1 MGKSFFTLLLLCSF
15 MQIRAQVDFSP
26 ALWQDID
33 SLLEKKTALKTLSG
47 RVDELI
53 PAAFKQGN
61 YLAAARC
68 YDYQLRLRDQL
79 TEDSLYFYNSRTA
92 DSLLRLPSLPAEF
105 KTALHLQMARRLIWF
120 TRKGL
125 RFNRIL
131 YERKDLPVNYAA
143 LSNAE
148 LLKLARQ
155 HFETGEKL
163 AGNLG
168 SIPVSEIIWMSSDP
182 LQFLFRPEL
191 YDIIISEQIQLL
203 GNGYSYDNAFSQE
216 GTTVL
221 DYSPDEFISRIRS
234 FTSTDSSKRFVLRLY
249 AEWLEQHRQSP
260 STYYFIESLARR
272 FCFEQ
277 TQLGSNN
284 KDVWLT
290 KYEQYLA
297 GRIQSPY
304 TPVKAYAIYQLCL
317 IWNQQAK
324 KYCPEFSYDYYS
336 YRPNTSREFD
346 TTWRYHGVKALQL
359 FRNNYASLDS
369 FTYLQN
375 ILSKMEEQLR
385 QPETEM
391 RLEEYSVPG
400 KPLLGELR
408 FRNTD
413 TLYYRIVQCNYQFR
427 FSYNNQEQYF
437 KEILSLPVVRDN
449 RQVLPVL
456 SDYNRHISYL
466 KLDALPV
473 GFYYIVF
480 SDQPIGA
487 GNKRM
492 KQISFK
498 VSGMAA
504 VENGDRVYVLN
515 RQTGMPVE
523 EAQVNAKF
531 TLKNIK
537 GMDSTVYQL
546 HQTNKAG
553 YTVLKDDRIK
563 EAEIYKNGD
572 TLLMDNVRV
581 RPNDDD
587 EEIYSKDDYENLA
600 EYFEENAEMHI
611 YTDRSIYRPG
621 QTVFY
626 KAIIL
631 TRNPETGEPV
641 LMNPANMG
649 RGLFNHTYKKWLK
662 ESEPLLYIED
672 ALGKTIDSVYF
683 KPDAFGSISGSFK
696 IPLSAATGEWEIS
709 PDYIEKKWDNGS
721 FRVEEYKRPSYEI
734 TVEKP
739 VRVFNPGDTLEFN
752 VKLRSFAGAA
762 LNNVP
767 VEYTLTANGY
777 IPGCTDKMKLSSF
790 RTLADTTLLTDKD
803 GKLQIRMKDPLF
815 APPLQ
820 LPDTSWRIT
829 YTLQAAAYDPSG
841 EVYEK
846 DINLTVSSRPV
857 TITYNGPDKIN
868 RSRENKVGFSTR
880 DLNAG
885 IVNRQLKIRV
895 YRYAPVTALKS
906 DRILLPVD
914 TWLYPE
920 KDLVSWFPANNIISP
935 AKKEPVLILQ
945 TELKS
950 AAGDFFRLDSALF
963 ETGEYKL
970 EAICMVEGKQAG
982 MMEKD
987 VSVFDEMQH
996 RLPDASGE
1004 FHQLPFNSFLPGEKI
1019 RMFTGFPEDDVYVIR
1034 EMQYYTAKRKK
1045 VVTRVYQEAVQ
1056 PAGLQTW
1063 EWKIPKD
1070 ASGQLLIS
1078 QLIIHRNQLYQF
1090 KETVYVNDKK
1100 EEEPEII
1107 VERYR
1112 SRLQPGAQETF
1123 AVSIKTKNPKAVAEL
1138 MTVMYDASLDKLE
1151 PHKWEK
1157 PVRNRYRNISS
1168 DWTYR
1173 INEQVKNYS
1182 AEVSPLFYES
1192 AIFSPGHST
1201 ALWWLNPLDYT
1212 DLMGAWNKPGR
1223 VPNRSAAYDMDSDGV
1238 EDALRRL
1245 PGMNLASSRGL
1256 DEVVVVGYGTSQRKM
1271 DLSGSVAG
1279 ITIRGNSNLTSYA
1292 QPLIILDGVVFE
1304 GDLSKLDPALITAA
1318 MVLKGA
1324 DASAI
1329 YGSRASSGVL
1339 ILSTKGEII
1348 LPGQEPPPP
1357 VPPRKNF
1364 NETAFFFP
1372 SVHADRDG
1380 YFSFSFTMPE
1390 SVTEWNWKMMAHT
1403 TKAKFAYAERKL
1415 QTQLPLMIQ
1424 ASVPRV
1430 FYQGDRLILK
1440 HRISNLDTSEV
1451 SGQVTCKLEDV
1462 VTGEALSSAFRF
1474 TGSDRFTLAAKATGY
1489 TATEIRVPAGQL
1501 NPVRL
1506 IVTVRSK
1513 QFADGEEHILP
1524 VLSKNVFIRQSQ
1536 SFSFS
1541 NADTLI
1547 TAMPLTADA
1556 KRYGTGLSILPKR
1569 QSALLNSLPYLAE
1582 YPWECAEQLTS
1593 KIQALSTAIHI
1604 MRTDK
1609 EAQQSFERAKKD
1621 IGTNGEKKTAL
1632 PEDFPQASMPWL
1644 AIGQQK
1650 DKEQAALFRVLD
1662 STRALSS
1669 IEGYLDKL
1677 YALQQTDKG
1686 LSWFSGGESNPW
1698 ISQYVLGCFGQMNK
1712 AGLLNFKKTNEDKFN
1727 QFLKSLTA
1735 YCDQVYFR
1743 SVLKKYPEGG
1753 LEFLWSRSYWLKES
1767 VPDAAAMAVT
1777 DSILKYHWSN
1787 ADRYAVTWQA
1797 LLIIVTTKYKSPT
1810 DTLYRKA
1817 VQLARSIREQAIED
1831 PVNGIRWKAYSNQDE
1846 LTYSSEES
1854 MRILADAFEQ
1864 TLMQEEVIKGM
1875 LQWILSAREEHH
1887 WSSTRS
1893 TAAVIQLL
1901 GKSGQGIQD
1910 PTMQIKA
1917 GTGNDELIVSNDL
1930 LTGSP
1935 VAFRNDTTLQKQIRL
1950 TKAGEGTARGSLV
1963 WYYFT
1968 ADPQQI
1974 NGYPG
1979 LKIKKQVT
1987 RYNSITK
1994 AQETVDENTL
2004 LKQGEKLTI
2013 SLVIE
2018 TDHELRYVLINDR
2031 RSSALEPIETS
2042 SEYVYGNLSHYRSV
2056 RDDGVRLFADYIP
2069 AGRHTVSYEVR
2080 VAFEGEFC
2088 NGMASLQ
2095 CMYRP
2100 DISAYSES
2108 MVLKAEGSH

>member
-1 MGKSFFTLLLLCSF
+1 MGKSFLTLLLLCSF
-15 MQIRAQVDFSP
+15 IQIRAQVDFSP

-33 SLLEKKTALKTLSG
+33 SLLQKKTAFKTVSG

-68 YDYQLRLRDQL
+68 IDYQVRLRDLL
-79 TEDSLYFYNSRTA
+79 TDDSLYFYNSRTA

-125 RFNRIL
+125 RFNRKL
-131 YERKDLPVNYAA
+131 YEWKDLPVNYAA
-143 LSNAE
+143 LSNTD
-148 LLKLARQ
+148 LLQLARQ
-155 HFETGEKL
+155 HFETAQQL
-163 AGNLG
+163 ALNLG
-168 SIPVSEIIWMSSDP
+168 SLPVSDIIWMSSDP
-182 LQFLFRPEL
+182 LQFLFRPGL

-203 GNGYSYDNAFSQE
+203 GNGYSYDNAFSPE

-221 DYSPDEFISRIRS
+221 DYSPDEFISRIGS
-234 FTSTDSSKRFVLRLY
+234 FTFTDSSKRFVLRLY
-249 AEWLEQHRQSP
+249 GEWLEYHRQSP
-260 STYYFIESLARR
+260 STYYFIESLARK

-277 TQLGSNN
+277 TQLGYNIN
-284 KDVWLT
+284 GAWLS

-304 TPVKAYAIYQLCL
+304 TPVKAYSVYQLCL

-324 KYCPEFSYDYYS
+324 KYCPEFGYDYYA
-336 YRPNTSREFD
+336 YRSNDNREFD
-346 TTWRYHGVKALQL
+346 TTWRYHGVKAMQL

-369 FTYLQN
+369 FVYLRN
-375 ILSKMEEQLR
+375 ILTKMEEQLR

-391 RLEEYSVPG
+391 RLEEYSLPG

-427 FSYNNQEQYF
+427 FFYNDQEQYF
-437 KEILSLPVVRDN
+437 KEILSLPVILDN
-449 RQVLPVL
+449 RQVLPEMP
-456 SDYNRHISYL
+456 DYNRHISYL

-480 SDQPIGA
+480 SDQPLGA

-498 VSGMAA
+498 VSELAA
-504 VENGDRVYVLN
+504 IENGDRVYVLN

-531 TLKNIK
+531 TLKNKK
-537 GMDSTVYQL
+537 GLDSTVYRL
-546 HQTNKAG
+546 YQTNKAG
-553 YTVLKDDRIK
+553 YIVLKDERIK
-563 EAEIYKNGD
+563 EAAIYKNGD
-572 TLLMDNVRV
+572 TLLIDNIRV
-581 RPNDDD
+581 REKDDG
-587 EEIYSKDDYENLA
+587 EEIYSKDEYEDLA

-621 QTVFY
+621 QTVYY

-631 TRNPETGEPV
+631 TRNPESGEPV

-662 ESEPLLYIED
+662 ESEPLLYLED

-683 KPDAFGSISGSFK
+683 KPDAFGAISGSFK

-709 PDYIEKKWDNGS
+709 PDYIDKKWGNGS

-739 VRVFNPGDTLEFN
+739 GRIFNPGDTLEFN

-762 LNNVP
+762 LNNVS
-767 VEYTLTANGY
+767 VEYILSVNGY
-777 IPGCTDKMKLSSF
+777 IPGYTEKMKLSSF
-790 RTLADTTLLTDKD
+790 RTLADTTSMTDKD
-803 GKLQIRMKDPLF
+803 GRLQIRMKDPF
-815 APPLQ
+815 FTPSLQ
-820 LPDTSWRIT
+820 LPDTSWRFV
-829 YTLQAAAYDPSG
+829 YTLKAEAHDPSG
-841 EVYEK
+841 EVYEGN
-846 DINLTVSSRPV
+846 INLTVSSRPV
-857 TITYNGPDKIN
+857 TIIYNGPEKIN
-868 RSRENKVGFSTR
+868 RSRENKIGFSTK

-885 IVNRQLKIRV
+885 MVKRDLQVKIFRLPAPDTLKNDRV
-895 YRYAPVTALKS
+895 
-906 DRILLPVD
+906 LLPVD
-914 TWLYPE
+914 TWLYNISE
-920 KDLVSWFPANNIISP
+920 LRAWFPDYSIVVSAEVN
-935 AKKEPVLILQ
+935 PVLIS
-945 TELKS
+945 TAELKT
-950 AAGDFFRLDSALF
+950 AAGELLKLDTALM
-963 ETGEYKL
+963 EPGLYKL
-970 EAICMVEGKQAG
+970 EALCMENGKLTG
-982 MMEKD
+982 RMERKF
-987 VSVFDEMQH
+987 SVFDESTH
-996 RLPDASGE
+996 RLPDASGD
-1004 FHQLPFNSFLPGEKI
+1004 FRQLPLNSFLPGEKVK
-1019 RMFTGFPEDDVYVIR
+1019 MFNGFPDTGVYVIR
-1034 EMQYYTAKRKK
+1034 EMQYYTTKRKWE
-1045 VVTRVYQEAVQ
+1045 VTRVYQEEVQ
-1056 PAGLQTW
+1056 PAGLQIW

-1070 ASGQLLIS
+1070 ASSQVLIS
-1078 QLIIHRNQLYQF
+1078 QLIIHGNQLYQF
-1090 KETVYVNDKK
+1090 RETVYVNDKK

-1112 SRLQPGAQETF
+1112 SRLQPGVRETF

-1138 MTVMYDASLDKLE
+1138 VTVMYDASLDKLE

-1157 PVRNRYRNISS
+1157 PVSDRYHNISS
-1168 DWTYR
+1168 EWTDR

-1182 AEVSPLFYES
+1182 AEYNPSYYES
-1192 AIFSPGHST
+1192 AIISPGHST
-1201 ALWWLNPLDYT
+1201 ALWWLNQQDYKDVMGVWSGSARIISDQDYT
-1212 DLMGAWNKPGR
+1212 LLDDIYPYRGNNFMR
-1223 VPNRSAAYDMDSDGV
+1223 VP
-1238 EDALRRL
+1238 
-1245 PGMNLASSRGL
+1245 GMSLAGSRGL
-1256 DEVVVVGYGTSQRKM
+1256 DEVVVVGYGSSVISKS
-1271 DLSGSVAG
+1271 LSGSVAG
-1279 ITIRGNSNLTSYA
+1279 VQIIMRGQSSLAAYS
-1292 QPLIILDGVVFE
+1292 QSMIVLDGVVYE

-1318 MVLKGA
+1318 MVMKGA

-1329 YGSRASSGVL
+1329 YGSRAANGVL

-1348 LPGQEPPPP
+1348 LPGQEPPLPA
-1357 VPPRKNF
+1357 PPRKNF

-1372 SVHADRDG
+1372 SIHADREG

-1390 SVTEWNWKMMAHT
+1390 SVTEWNWKMLAHT

-1415 QTQLPLMIQ
+1415 QTQLSLMIQ

-1440 HRISNLDTSEV
+1440 HRISNLDTVEV

-1462 VTGEALSSAFRF
+1462 VTGEDLSSAFRF

-1524 VLSKNVFIRQSQ
+1524 VLSKNVFVKQSQ

-1582 YPWECAEQLTS
+1582 YPWDCAEQLIS

-1609 EAQQSFERAKKD
+1609 EAQQSFEQAKKSMR
-1621 IGTNGEKKTAL
+1621 TNGDKRTAL
-1632 PEDFPQASMPWL
+1632 PADFPQASMPWL

-1650 DKEQAALFRVLD
+1650 NKEQAALFRVLD
-1662 STRALSS
+1662 TSRALSA
-1669 IEGYLDKL
+1669 IEGNLDKL
-1677 YALQQTDKG
+1677 YSLQRADKG

-1698 ISQYVLGCFGQMNK
+1698 ISQYVLGSFGQMNK
-1712 AGLLNFKKTNEDKFN
+1712 AGLLNFKKTNGDKFN

-1735 YCDQVYFR
+1735 YCDQVYFH

-1767 VPDAAAMAVT
+1767 IPDADAMAVT
-1777 DSILKYHWSN
+1777 DSLLKLHWN
-1787 ADRYAVTWQA
+1787 KADHYTVTWQA
-1797 LLIIVTTKYKSPT
+1797 LLIIVTTKYKSAE
-1810 DTLYRKA
+1810 DSLYRKA

-1831 PVNGIRWKAYSNQDE
+1831 PVNGIRWKAFSSQDE
-1846 LTYSSEES
+1846 LSYSTEES
-1854 MRILADAFEQ
+1854 MRILAEAFEQ
-1864 TLMQEEVIKGM
+1864 TSVKEEVIKGM

-1893 TAAVIQLL
+1893 TAAVIQML
-1901 GKSGQGIQD
+1901 GKTGQGIQD
-1910 PTMQIKA
+1910 PTIQLRA
-1917 GTGNDELIVSNDL
+1917 GSSNDDLAVSNNL

-1935 VAFRNDTTLQKQIRL
+1935 VAFRNDTVVQQKIHL
-1950 TKAGEGTARGSLV
+1950 SKMGEGPAKGSLV
-1963 WYYFT
+1963 WY
-1968 ADPQQI
+1968 
-1974 NGYPG
+1974 
-1979 LKIKKQVT
+1979 
-1987 RYNSITK
+1987 
-1994 AQETVDENTL
+1994 
-2004 LKQGEKLTI
+2004 
-2013 SLVIE
+2013 
-2018 TDHELRYVLINDR
+2018 
-2031 RSSALEPIETS
+2031 
-2042 SEYVYGNLSHYRSV
+2042 
-2056 RDDGVRLFADYIP
+2056 
-2069 AGRHTVSYEVR
+2069 
-2080 VAFEGEFC
+2080 
-2088 NGMASLQ
+2088 
-2095 CMYRP
+2095 
-2100 DISAYSES
+2100 
-2108 MVLKAEGSH
+2108 